1 MFLLG
6 VRAASI
12 GASFAMIASLL
23 IVLIDS
29 STTTSACKLLDASSA
44 TDVGQLVGCVLTN
57 CLSETST
64 TVGPTTCKVIPNAS
78 STEQAEADLAIVGI
92 VSDSSTVAVSCS
104 SQLRLTP
111 TSRLLN
117 LCLQNVSYQLNH
129 VASTA
134 IVIDIAIG
142 VALGLD
148 VYKATTLAPAS
159 LSDYVSFP
167 FPSSTSAASPLQETI
182 VATTSN
188 ATNASSWTIDTTAT
202 NISTPSS
209 VVISGGGLWFVSPRW
224 DLNITVG
231 GVSAATATTFHV
243 TTPFL
248 PVAVEGMMMTQIR
261 LPESPFSAAQAGAM
275 HVLLRYGNSSVIDAS
290 GGTMAIS
297 TVPANGTVLDAAAAK
312 EQPLQLLIAQNVPRL
327 LGGAGSVCSVEVE
340 RKVGEATT
348 TSVSRVILDNSTSLA
363 PFSGI
368 VSLGNLTTNPLADVA
383 VVETIVNLTM
393 QCLIPESLSTLLET
407 ERLSRSS
414 TTTSGTSLLNN
425 ILLWRLA
432 LLTTDM
438 APLAY
443 LILPVPPTP
452 RLPREDI
459 LQLDDDS
466 DHDDDTSSPL
476 INDWSVSV
484 FPITLS
490 VTSSALPTSASGV
503 SVSKWL
509 GSRGLAWG
517 LFVMVL
523 PLVIPKEQLI
533 ALATKAATGS
543 GNTGY
548 RVYITQQLMD
558 ASLSDTSAEA
568 MVLAANITLI
578 TESSICSF
586 VQIVTVDSS
595 GVIAGPSAAH
605 QRSDIVCGVY
615 QTSTSG
621 VPLWVYQLVA
631 AILGALLVLVVL
643 DDVISEIRDVKRTA
657 RAQQQKDHHQRRRHV
672 VAAAAAEEYVAREA
686 DPTSTPQRGRGGE
699 AEGGEG
705 NNNDEGDSGV
715 ISSWDDGGIGMLT
728 VMSAAT
734 TTTGAEGNTDDLSK
748 RSVQHSLSSPSHHR
762 QQAAHHGGR
771 PPLVPTASS
780 ATQQRRGHRIQN
792 DPFYVTTTTTIVPP
806 DLSVIIPVA
815 NGPTATANHR
825 RPWGSNAAR
834 SQCRDDD
841 HDRRAS
847 SSSRQCYTRLCAC
860 MAALWDIGAFPV
872 NVVFVVLTLGQH
884 PHKLLRGILVMV
896 GIMIAALI
904 CLAIRTHVVLFSM
917 PSRVMIRRSKSNNHQ
932 YGALQSSYCARGGGH
947 RKSAKAHQ
955 QRNAGEGNKRES
967 DDAEHVLEA
976 CFNDTATNTAVSEA
990 RLPVQRTT
998 SQHAD
1003 NMVCSTEWETTRPS
1017 HFPLASHFW
1026 PGVGLY
1032 VLAVDAT
1039 WMELQFTQHPRA
1051 FWFGLQR
1058 LVHDAPSLAIALWF
1072 TIQYTH
1078 STNAAS
1084 AAQLF
1089 FSGAGI
1095 AFGYRG
1101 VLTAMAVPVVVL
1113 LSRCFARFQTTTL
1126 ELWLRERTG
1135 LLTVGA
1141 LMASSSS
1148 NSNSY
1153 QEKKRKEATPRDRH
1167 VAGTSGNERPDNRR
1181 NELNSASVD
1190 KTSRGPSSVVASTL
1204 LPASPLL
1211 LPAQCD
1217 RPSLTPLAAG
1227 EPPTKT
1233 IPESGMVEDNGGVLP
1248 HNQDVVDEVEGT
1260 GDAIMS
1266 QHREH
1271 SGEAGYDDDPTSAL
1285 IETCGGSAVP
1295 LPVGVF
1301 VHPHNCNVV
1310 SEEWGEPMVTSGDV
1324 GGVTL

>member
-111 TSRLLN
+111 TSSLLN
-117 LCLQNVSYQLNH
+117 LCLQNVSYQLKH

-159 LSDYVSFP
+159 LSDYLSFP
-167 FPSSTSAASPLQETI
+167 FPSSTSAASPLEETI

-231 GVSAATATTFHV
+231 GVSAPTATTFHV

-348 TSVSRVILDNSTSLA
+348 TSVSRAILDNSTSLA

-393 QCLIPESLSTLLET
+393 QCLIPESLSNLLET

-414 TTTSGTSLLNN
+414 TTTTTTGTSLLNN

-476 INDWSVSV
+476 INDWGVSV

-533 ALATKAATGS
+533 ALAMKAATGS

-548 RVYITQQLMD
+548 SVHITQQLMED
-558 ASLSDTSAEA
+558 GAASLSATSAEA

-595 GVIAGPSAAH
+595 GVVAGPSAAH
-605 QRSDIVCGVY
+605 QRSDIVCGV
-615 QTSTSG
+615 S
-621 VPLWVYQLVA
+621 
-631 AILGALLVLVVL
+631 
-643 DDVISEIRDVKRTA
+643 A
-657 RAQQQKDHHQRRRHV
+657 R
-672 VAAAAAEEYVAREA
+672 
-686 DPTSTPQRGRGGE
+686 
-699 AEGGEG
+699 
-705 NNNDEGDSGV
+705 
-715 ISSWDDGGIGMLT
+715 
-728 VMSAAT
+728 
-734 TTTGAEGNTDDLSK
+734 
-748 RSVQHSLSSPSHHR
+748 RSHL
-762 QQAAHHGGR
+762 
-771 PPLVPTASS
+771 
-780 ATQQRRGHRIQN
+780 
-792 DPFYVTTTTTIVPP
+792 
-806 DLSVIIPVA
+806 
-815 NGPTATANHR
+815 
-825 RPWGSNAAR
+825 
-834 SQCRDDD
+834 
-841 HDRRAS
+841 RRA
-847 SSSRQCYTRLCAC
+847 A
-860 MAALWDIGAFPV
+860 
-872 NVVFVVLTLGQH
+872 
-884 PHKLLRGILVMV
+884 
-896 GIMIAALI
+896 
-904 CLAIRTHVVLFSM
+904 
-917 PSRVMIRRSKSNNHQ
+917 
-932 YGALQSSYCARGGGH
+932 
-947 RKSAKAHQ
+947 
-955 QRNAGEGNKRES
+955 
-967 DDAEHVLEA
+967 
-976 CFNDTATNTAVSEA
+976 
-990 RLPVQRTT
+990 
-998 SQHAD
+998 
-1003 NMVCSTEWETTRPS
+1003 
-1017 HFPLASHFW
+1017 
-1026 PGVGLY
+1026 GVGC
-1032 VLAVDAT
+1032 V
-1039 WMELQFTQHPRA
+1039 
-1051 FWFGLQR
+1051 G
-1058 LVHDAPSLAIALWF
+1058 
-1072 TIQYTH
+1072 
-1078 STNAAS
+1078 
-1084 AAQLF
+1084 
-1089 FSGAGI
+1089 
-1095 AFGYRG
+1095 
-1101 VLTAMAVPVVVL
+1101 
-1113 LSRCFARFQTTTL
+1113 RC
-1126 ELWLRERTG
+1126 
-1135 LLTVGA
+1135 
-1141 LMASSSS
+1141 
-1148 NSNSY
+1148 
-1153 QEKKRKEATPRDRH
+1153 H
-1167 VAGTSGNERPDNRR
+1167 
-1181 NELNSASVD
+1181 
-1190 KTSRGPSSVVASTL
+1190 
-1204 LPASPLL
+1204 
-1211 LPAQCD
+1211 
-1217 RPSLTPLAAG
+1217 
-1227 EPPTKT
+1227 
-1233 IPESGMVEDNGGVLP
+1233 
-1248 HNQDVVDEVEGT
+1248 
-1260 GDAIMS
+1260 
-1266 QHREH
+1266 
-1271 SGEAGYDDDPTSAL
+1271 
-1285 IETCGGSAVP
+1285 
-1295 LPVGVF
+1295 
-1301 VHPHNCNVV
+1301 
-1310 SEEWGEPMVTSGDV
+1310 
-1324 GGVTL
+1324 